1 LEKIFPNPIGED
13 VHHKYLDNYGNN
25 DRDPHPPGETD
36 VGDDPYGFIVL
47 DGDEDAL
54 QGAFQQNYIF
64 THVNDGTNIPIQKR
78 ETLTRDDPN
87 VLDWVFEHEETFHLI
102 YCRPGK
108 EDECSKIFLGG
119 AADTIISLPRHIGSG
134 PYARVVSME
143 AVDTAHLSA
152 FHRRKRSV
160 QSHNSTVYNLTIDYR
175 FELIKREDSR
185 VNIRIDYTNLVPYWD
200 DLTGKESDAGTT
212 NSKRAVPRHEKRWW
226 GGYTDWLRK
235 LTTVRASDQGKLP
248 MSIHK
253 NMLLYSKRASCD
265 RNNVKMEAALDVTL
279 DAYFDMNARWA
290 YYAQGSIVPL
300 NIDAIYAYFELEPV
314 ASAVLEVQGTAEIQY
329 TSDRL
334 KIIDTLSYP
343 GLAIKGIAAIGPTLD
358 MYGQM
363 EAFARIAGTLTAGAK
378 VTFPR
383 YEMYF
388 PQAPEA
394 EEYQVWSE
402 PRASDEERITGP
414 QMEPILAASVNA
426 YAHFDFHLTPEANL
440 GIRVNSP
447 VGSGGPLMDAQIIG
461 YVNNTLRFQ
470 VEGHAK
476 GSLDTPPSASYDI
489 YIKYLYNFGEFPAC

>member
-1 LEKIFPNPIGED
+1 
-13 VHHKYLDNYGNN
+13 
-25 DRDPHPPGETD
+25 
-36 VGDDPYGFIVL
+36 
-47 DGDEDAL
+47 
-54 QGAFQQNYIF
+54 
-64 THVNDGTNIPIQKR
+64 
-78 ETLTRDDPN
+78 
-87 VLDWVFEHEETFHLI
+87 
-102 YCRPGK
+102 
-108 EDECSKIFLGG
+108 
-119 AADTIISLPRHIGSG
+119 
-134 PYARVVSME
+134 
-143 AVDTAHLSA
+143 
-152 FHRRKRSV
+152 
-160 QSHNSTVYNLTIDYR
+160 VYNLTIDYR